1 MTDTAGDEDT
11 TQGRQLSRAVKIVLA
26 AGAVATALGAIIALG
41 QTLWPDSPAPAE
53 RLSATISELQVDP
66 KVPLA
71 EYLEETPDAG
81 RDARRT
87 ASVSRLVFASA
98 RGAQNET
105 PTIISDPPPPPP
117 TPDPPPPTTPDPP
130 PPTTTST
137 TPDPATTT
145 PDPPAGEP
153 PPPAA
158 RDERI
163 TSLLEEVE
171 TRPIQEVLQLTTDP
185 SETTATMM
193 QFVDQIVTDEGDAPP
208 QEVRQVLA
216 SSRLE
221 LSNSTGDKRKLSPLG
236 VVVNFRAEIEGFR
249 GKRSVVRWSL
259 FDARARTR
267 MPQPWLRNRRALT
280 LIPEAGKD
288 GGTPAVWVPLPRK
301 RGPYFVRLELLD
313 DRGTRLA
320 KADTERFDG

>member
-1 MTDTAGDEDT
+1 MADEAGDEDA
-11 TQGRQLSRAVKIVLA
+11 TQGRQLSRAVKIILA

-41 QTLWPDSPAPAE
+41 QTLWPDPPTPAE

-81 RDARRT
+81 RDARRS
-87 ASVSRLVFASA
+87 ASVSRPVFASTSL
-98 RGAQNET
+98 AQSST
-105 PTIISDPPPPPP
+105 PTIITDPPPPSP
-117 TPDPPPPTTPDPP
+117 TTDPPPPTTPDPP
-130 PPTTTST
+130 PPTTTTST
-137 TPDPATTT
+137 TPDPPTTT
-145 PDPPAGEP
+145 PDPPP
-153 PPPAA
+153 PTA

-163 TSLLEEVE
+163 TTLLSEVE
-171 TRPIQEVLQLTTDP
+171 TRPIQDVLALTTDP
-185 SETTATMM
+185 SEPAPTATMM
-193 QFVDQIVTDEGDAPP
+193 QFVDQIVVDEGDAPP
-208 QEVRQVLA
+208 DEVRRVLT
-216 SSRLE
+216 SSRLQ
-221 LSNSTGDKRKLSPLG
+221 LTGSSGAPQKLSPLG

-249 GKRSVVRWSL
+249 GKRSIVRWSL
-259 FDARARTR
+259 FDARKLTR

-280 LIPEAGKD
+280 LVPEAGRD